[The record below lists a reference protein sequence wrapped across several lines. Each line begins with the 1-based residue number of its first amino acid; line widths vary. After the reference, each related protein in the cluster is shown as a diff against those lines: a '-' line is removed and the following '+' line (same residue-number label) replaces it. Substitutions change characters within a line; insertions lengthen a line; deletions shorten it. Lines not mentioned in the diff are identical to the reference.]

1 MGHERPLHIAQF
13 VHRYPPALGGAE
25 RYCQRLCEHLVKRGD
40 AVTVFTT
47 TALELNEFWARSR
60 RPTLEDELESHPTI
74 RRFRPV
80 TFPLRRYILKA
91 MSFVPVRPW
100 QSATQPSNPLCPRMA
115 MAAANFDGPL
125 DAVHALAFPYSF
137 PILCGLRLARRRRV
151 PFFLTPF
158 LHLGDP
164 SDPHDRTRRQ
174 YTRPYLKWLLMQ
186 ADGVFVQTPS
196 ENRAAVE
203 LGVRENRVILQGL
216 GVDPVECTGGDRA
229 AARRVWDVAEKV
241 FVVGHLANASVEKG
255 TVDLLKAAG
264 AENLR
269 VVLAGPAMP
278 NFERFW
284 TRYERKDL
292 VTRLG
297 PVSDS
302 QKRDFY
308 AGIDAFALP
317 SRTDSFGLV
326 LLEAWANTKPVV
338 AYRAGGPA
346 DLVRDGVDGWLV
358 ACGNAEELGERLKRL
373 SADAGMRLRFGG
385 AGLAR
390 IPVEFAW
397 EPKLQLVRDTFFVGR
412 GRVCETRPTKS
423 TPVPL

>member
-1 MGHERPLHIAQF
+1 
-13 VHRYPPALGGAE
+13 
-25 RYCQRLCEHLVKRGD
+25 
-40 AVTVFTT
+40 
-47 TALELNEFWARSR
+47 
-60 RPTLEDELESHPTI
+60 
-74 RRFRPV
+74 
-80 TFPLRRYILKA
+80 
-91 MSFVPVRPW
+91 
-100 QSATQPSNPLCPRMA
+100 

-229 AARRVWDVAEKV
+229 AARRVWDVAETV

-255 TVDLLKAAG
+255 TVDLLKAAA

-397 EPKLQLVRDTFFVGR
+397 EPKLQLVRDTFLVGR
-412 GRVCETRPTKS
+412 GRVCETRRAT
-423 TPVPL
+423 

>member
-1 MGHERPLHIAQF
+1 MSPRHIAQF
-13 VHRYPPALGGAE
+13 AHRYPPALGGAE
-25 RYCQRLCEHLVKRGD
+25 SYCRRLCDYHASLGD
-40 AVTVFTT
+40 RVTVFTT
-47 TALELNEFWARSR
+47 TAMELEEFWKRSPV
-60 RPTLEDELESHPTI
+60 PTLNDEPAGNPAI

-91 MSFVPVRPW
+91 LSLLPVRPW
-100 QSATQPSNPLCPRMA
+100 QAALQPSNPLCPDMA
-115 MAAANFDGPL
+115 VAATRFDGPL

-137 PILCGLRLARRRRV
+137 PILCALRLARRRGV

-164 SDPHDRTRRQ
+164 LDPRDRTRRQ
-174 YTRPYLKWLLMQ
+174 YTRPHLRWLLKQ
-186 ADGVFVQTPS
+186 SDGIFVQTPT
-196 ENRAAVE
+196 EQRAVLEMGIAP
-203 LGVRENRVILQGL
+203 GRVILQGL
-216 GVDPVECTGGDRA
+216 GVDPADCTGGDRA
-229 AARRVWDVAEKV
+229 AARAAWGIADGE

-255 TVDLLKAAG
+255 TVDLLTAA
-264 AENLR
+264 ASANVR

-284 TRYERKDL
+284 LSFQRKDL

-326 LLEAWANTKPVV
+326 LLEAWANAKPVI

-346 DLVRDGVDGWLV
+346 DLIRDGIDGWLV
-358 ACGNAEELGERLKRL
+358 PCGDVAAL
-373 SADAGMRLRFGG
+373 AGRLRECSATMGA

-390 IPVEFAW
+390 VPVEFAW
-397 EPKLQLVRDTFFVGR
+397 KPKLQLVRDAMASIIR
-412 GRVCETRPTKS
+412 STR
-423 TPVPL
+423 